1 MCKSY
6 MTVPDNSIFSF
17 KSNGMDWV
25 TILVIIVGVVGLI
38 VLIDFFIE
46 NRRLNKKLKK
56 KQKEIERLDKINKE
70 LNDNSE

>member
-1 MCKSY
+1 